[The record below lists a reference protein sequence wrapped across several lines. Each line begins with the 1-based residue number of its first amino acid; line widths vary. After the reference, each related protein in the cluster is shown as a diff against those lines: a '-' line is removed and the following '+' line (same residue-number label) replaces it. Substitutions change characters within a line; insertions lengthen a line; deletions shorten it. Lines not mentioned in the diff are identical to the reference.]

1 MLWKSLKIER
11 KKKRSR
17 AIRDKKSCCSLP
29 YSFHACEKDMAEEK
43 KRNKMVVSHYQPV
56 IAYLLED
63 DEIEKNDL
71 IRDVS
76 TGYRSPLENGS

>member
-1 MLWKSLKIER
+1 
-11 KKKRSR
+11 
-17 AIRDKKSCCSLP
+17 
-29 YSFHACEKDMAEEK
+29 
-43 KRNKMVVSHYQPV
+43 MVVSHYQPV